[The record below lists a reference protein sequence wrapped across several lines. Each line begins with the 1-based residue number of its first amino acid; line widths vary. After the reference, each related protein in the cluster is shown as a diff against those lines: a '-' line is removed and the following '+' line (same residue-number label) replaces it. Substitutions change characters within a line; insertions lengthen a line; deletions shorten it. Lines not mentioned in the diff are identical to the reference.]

1 MLDVSTAP
9 EGKQWKSSWKCFQ
22 FWQPNAKPSLKSK
35 MVGAAVWAR
44 LSVSQDQQRDCVTG
58 AVAGFF
64 KRLFSEFYG
73 LFQDGWSL
81 LRVIWSESDTARVRS
96 SPPPCTT
103 MERSW
108 GRTFAS
114 NWPPPSWLGPPSQAW
129 PVAPS
134 NPTQHLHIPEWWIG
148 APSPFLHWQTH
159 THTHTALSLWPEKQG
174 ERLFLLSELSQPS
187 NRSQL
192 GPRTMT
198 RAQNC
203 EGNILQSDVRTFS
216 GGGGKREPEPPLEV
230 VKKCWKASPFTLQI
244 TPQTTKSATWCDMTP
259 KLKIM
264 LPFSTI
270 S

>member
-44 LSVSQDQQRDCVTG
+44 LSVSQDQQQDCVTG

-108 GRTFAS
+108 WRTFAS

-159 THTHTALSLWPEKQG
+159 THTQPCPFGLRSRERGCFCCLSSANHQTAHSWDPEPWP
-174 ERLFLLSELSQPS
+174 
-187 NRSQL
+187 
-192 GPRTMT
+192 GPRT
-198 RAQNC
+198 A
-203 EGNILQSDVRTFS
+203 
-216 GGGGKREPEPPLEV
+216 RETCSRVMSEP
-230 VKKCWKASPFTLQI
+230 
-244 TPQTTKSATWCDMTP
+244 SAAVAANVSRSLRWR
-259 KLKIM
+259 
-264 LPFSTI
+264 
-270 S
+270 